1 MLTHLILICQEEK
14 LEPLKNINDD
24 PTIRLL
30 NRLYAK
36 KRKELQER
44 QKLKVFFIDL
54 LCVVFNDISVLH
66 QALCSSF
73 MFVSEVHLISGCS
86 NTRRAKRREICG

>member
-1 MLTHLILICQEEK
+1 MLTHLTPICQEEK
-14 LEPLKNINDD
+14 LEPLKNLNDD

-44 QKLKVFFIDL
+44 QKLKVLLIYL
-54 LCVVFNDISVLH
+54 LCVVFNDVSYFISFL
-66 QALCSSF
+66 F
-73 MFVSEVHLISGCS
+73 
-86 NTRRAKRREICG
+86 

>member
-1 MLTHLILICQEEK
+1 MLIHLILICQEEK
-14 LEPLKNINDD
+14 LEPLKNVNDD

-54 LCVVFNDISVLH
+54 LCVVFNDISVLC
-66 QALCSSF
+66 QAFCSSF
-73 MFVSEVHLISGCS
+73 MFVSEVHFISGCP
-86 NTRRAKRREICG
+86 NTRAKR

>member
-1 MLTHLILICQEEK
+1 

-24 PTIRLL
+24 PRIRLL

-44 QKLKVFFIDL
+44 QKLKVTMIDSTS
-54 LCVVFNDISVLH
+54 CVQRNFLTSLSSVQVVLET
-66 QALCSSF
+66 
-73 MFVSEVHLISGCS
+73 EVHFISGCS
-86 NTRRAKRREICG
+86 STRRTKR